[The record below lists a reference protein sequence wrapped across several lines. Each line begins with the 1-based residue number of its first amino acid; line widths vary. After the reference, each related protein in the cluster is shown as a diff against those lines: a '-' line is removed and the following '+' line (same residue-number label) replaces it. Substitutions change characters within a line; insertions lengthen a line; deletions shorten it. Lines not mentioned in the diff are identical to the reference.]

1 MLRKNAALV
10 KAHVSLT
17 SHVSWRPRKYDRP
30 RSRVERT
37 TDEAVAYRDVKDV
50 WRYAHEPGA
59 VAHDSLDSPASVVDG
74 QPILFD
80 AKRPDH
86 HLWGSWWLPR
96 PLRESTSILRY
107 IALGLPTRH
116 GTHDSVDV
124 SYTLSLFTLSQASH
138 PIGSLIGAA
147 GRGSPSPSEIGPAD
161 PVTTGRPKPST
172 SGTPRGAVVCYDGP
186 LRGGRRGPAGR
197 RRAWTKTKHPIVLL
211 SGR

>member
-1 MLRKNAALV
+1 MCQRSYGFMLRKNAALV

-50 WRYAHEPGA
+50 WRYAHERGA
-59 VAHDSLDSPASVVDG
+59 VAHDSPASVVDG

-86 HLWGSWWLPR
+86 HLWGAWWLPR

-124 SYTLSLFTLSQASH
+124 SLYHLIFTLSQAS
-138 PIGSLIGAA
+138 I
-147 GRGSPSPSEIGPAD
+147 D
-161 PVTTGRPKPST
+161 
-172 SGTPRGAVVCYDGP
+172 
-186 LRGGRRGPAGR
+186 RGGRQGLPVALRDRPGGPCNDRKAEVVDLRHAKGCR
-197 RRAWTKTKHPIVLL
+197 RVL
-211 SGR
+211 